1 MPNRY
6 GELKRAI
13 ADKCFDAIKQDFT
26 EFEHPV
32 EITRIDRLNL
42 QIKVLPEST
51 PPRYFTVQV
60 KEPI

>member
-6 GELKRAI
+6 GELKRTV

-26 EFEHPV
+26 EFDYVV

-42 QIKVLPEST
+42 QIKVILESA
-51 PPRYFTVQV
+51 PPRYFTIQV